1 MTQIWL
7 LWWPK
12 NPTTTTIKIH
22 GGDDV
27 QEVAGNNIIAYG
39 NATTTTRASTFA
51 SASASASSSSSS
63 HCSCVSKL
71 VRKLKR
77 NFRTLG
83 SGLTITSTTP
93 HQAGSKYLQCRYD
106 PLSYSLNFDSSGS
119 GCGNLDE
126 DYYHFYAFSS
136 RALSGRQEGPQP
148 FLASSCFF
156 ANGTAAAV
164 IILATSTKRRPFQTL
179 HSETSNL
186 PLKEFSFKRLESCGS
201 QQSTDI
207 LYPSSRT
214 RNSFDKHMVER
225 MDINIQ

>member
-39 NATTTTRASTFA
+39 NATTTTRASTF
-51 SASASASSSSSS
+51 ASASASSSSSS

-136 RALSGRQEGPQP
+136 RFVANPT
-148 FLASSCFF
+148 SCPRLLLPTTTIPT
-156 ANGTAAAV
+156 TA
-164 IILATSTKRRPFQTL
+164 TNTT
-179 HSETSNL
+179 H
-186 PLKEFSFKRLESCGS
+186 
-201 QQSTDI
+201 
-207 LYPSSRT
+207 
-214 RNSFDKHMVER
+214 
-225 MDINIQ
+225 